1 MFTSKTAV
9 FPWWNGSHFPSRPYN
24 PEYGTLYRSFTQQ
37 SKDRPKIFTWMESER
52 FKWMAGWIKGQQLR
66 WLYAKVWHSVSDS
79 SKKKK
84 KKKKS
89 WLAESD
95 WRVCQKFIKRILSES
110 VKDSRSIP
118 QSNSPLCFQT
128 SSDERTVS
136 MHATTSHAASDFKEN
151 EGTSDITVHWLV
163 GWHIQVNYKDNFFFF
178 PLFYRAHTCTGEW
191 TVTSGGIK
199 LPSGDPV

>member
-1 MFTSKTAV
+1 MVLTSHHALITQSMALCTAHSHSSPKTDLKYLHEWKVRDSNEWQAESK
-9 FPWWNGSHFPSRPYN
+9 GSSCADYMPKC
-24 PEYGTLYRSFTQQ
+24 GTVLVTLQ
-37 SKDRPKIFTWMESER
+37 
-52 FKWMAGWIKGQQLR
+52 
-66 WLYAKVWHSVSDS
+66 
-79 SKKKK
+79 KKK